1 MSVFY
6 ETYGE
11 RPRIAVAS
19 VLELPNKRT
28 TREMKAESL
37 TIASSLQ
44 MTSEV
49 GGAAEV
55 SDLSADGLRGTE
67 DEKHRRD

>member
-1 MSVFY
+1 MCGLY

-19 VLELPNKRT
+19 VLVLPNKRT
-28 TREMKAESL
+28 TRETKAESL

-44 MTSEV
+44 MTSEA
-49 GGAAEV
+49 GAAAAV

-67 DEKHRRD
+67 DDKNRSD